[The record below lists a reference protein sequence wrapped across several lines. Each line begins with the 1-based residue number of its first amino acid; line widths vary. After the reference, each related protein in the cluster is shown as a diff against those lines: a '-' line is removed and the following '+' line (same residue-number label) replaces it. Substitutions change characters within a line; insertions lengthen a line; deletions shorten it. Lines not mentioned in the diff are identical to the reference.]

1 MDRVSGVECGR
12 REAPALSLTPERLKV
27 LQTTAH
33 HHAHRVAA
41 RGLDGGTDVAD
52 VRQALVLAAWSRIA
66 QFDPR
71 RASWST
77 FVNLVVR
84 HAAWDLAARS
94 GNNGRSRRP
103 RWMEIIQHARTAG
116 AISMSWRPTLRAL
129 ATIARIPSSRS
140 SSGWMSNVQSS
151 RFPIPCVACV
161 VCYSWNLPLLRS
173 ACPGSHLRTF
183 IGRST
188 RCGCAFDLSDCGQD
202 RPPEKDRA
210 PHR

>member
-12 REAPALSLTPERLKV
+12 REAPALSLTPDRLKV

-84 HAAWDLAARS
+84 HAAWDLAARFREQRAIATS
-94 GNNGRSRRP
+94 SLDGDHPACADGGSD
-103 RWMEIIQHARTAG
+103 QHELVADPQSVGDDSSNPFIAVELG
-116 AISMSWRPTLRAL
+116 VDVERAVESL
-129 ATIARIPSSRS
+129 PD
-140 SSGWMSNVQSS
+140 
-151 RFPIPCVACV
+151 PCVACV
-161 VCYSWNLPLLRS
+161 VCYSWNLPLLPS

-188 RCGCAFDLSDCGQD
+188 RRGCAFDLSDCGQD

>member
-12 REAPALSLTPERLKV
+12 REAPALSLTPDRLKV

-84 HAAWDLAARS
+84 HAAWDLAARFREQRAIATSSLDGDHPACADGGSDQHELVADPQSVGDDSSNPFIAVELGVDVERAVESLPDPLRRLCRLLQLEPPSVAQRLS
-94 GNNGRSRRP
+94 GLSPADFYRQVHEVRMRFRSL
-103 RWMEIIQHARTAG
+103 G
-116 AISMSWRPTLRAL
+116 LR
-129 ATIARIPSSRS
+129 
-140 SSGWMSNVQSS
+140 
-151 RFPIPCVACV
+151 
-161 VCYSWNLPLLRS
+161 
-173 ACPGSHLRTF
+173 PGST
-183 IGRST
+183 S
-188 RCGCAFDLSDCGQD
+188 
-202 RPPEKDRA
+202 
-210 PHR
+210 